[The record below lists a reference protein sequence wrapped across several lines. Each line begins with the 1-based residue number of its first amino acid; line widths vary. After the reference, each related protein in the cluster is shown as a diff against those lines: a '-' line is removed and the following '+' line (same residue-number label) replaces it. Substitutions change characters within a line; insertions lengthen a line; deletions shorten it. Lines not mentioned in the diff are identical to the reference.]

1 MSEAF
6 ELFLVRVDVVRRC
19 KDMSTPRTVLVELGP
34 LYPNVSDWM
43 LLPIGSVPVYTAG
56 GSTSEPGTVVTPKKV
71 GEGRRGSLTRAGVDA
86 APWGMD

>member
-19 KDMSTPRTVLVELGP
+19 KDVSTPRTVFVELGP

-43 LLPIGSVPVYTAG
+43 LLPIGSVPVYTAC
-56 GSTSEPGTVVTPKKV
+56 GSTSESDAEFRHHVLVQCAVTSFPK
-71 GEGRRGSLTRAGVDA
+71 A
-86 APWGMD
+86 